1 MGIVISRLDH
11 VVLTVRDIG
20 ATCEFYNRVL
30 GMEVATFGDGRKAL
44 RFGTQKF
51 NLHQAGREFEPKAD
65 APTPGSADFCL
76 IADTPMDE
84 VVERLRDCGVEIF
97 DGPSLRTGATGP
109 ITSVYFRDP
118 DLNLVEVSV
127 YGDA

>member
-1 MGIVISRLDH
+1 MAIVINRLDH
-11 VVLTVRDIG
+11 VVLTVRDIE
-20 ATCEFYNRVL
+20 ASCDFYSRVL
-30 GMEVATFGDGRKAL
+30 GMEVATFGEGRKAL

-51 NLHQAGREFEPKAD
+51 NLHQAGREIEPKAD

-76 IADTPMDE
+76 ITDTPMAE
-84 VVERLRDCGVEIF
+84 VVEHLRDCGVEVF
-97 DGPSLRTGATGP
+97 DGPSLRSGATGP

-127 YGDA
+127 YGDV